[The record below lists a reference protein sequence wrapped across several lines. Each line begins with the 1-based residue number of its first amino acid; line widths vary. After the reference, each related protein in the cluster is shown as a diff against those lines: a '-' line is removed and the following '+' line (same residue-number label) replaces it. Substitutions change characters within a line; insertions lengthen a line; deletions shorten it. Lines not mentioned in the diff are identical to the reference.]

1 MWMQWFGV
9 KLNFGHRGKIE
20 AKTGGA
26 NWGGKKNNWGGIC
39 TPLPP
44 RSAAAERSYMY
55 TFAGTAIAGLYC
67 VPCILCMWNTRVQTS
82 CLACVPAPSIRVS
95 YGPSVLH

>member
-26 NWGGKKNNWGGIC
+26 NWGGKKNNWGGHLPPPPP
-39 TPLPP
+39 PLPP
-44 RSAAAERSYMY
+44 RSAAAD
-55 TFAGTAIAGLYC
+55 A
-67 VPCILCMWNTRVQTS
+67 
-82 CLACVPAPSIRVS
+82 
-95 YGPSVLH
+95 H

>member
-26 NWGGKKNNWGGIC
+26 NWGGKTNNWGGIC
-39 TPLPP
+39 PPLPP
-44 RSAAAERSYMY
+44 RSAAAANEAVMRTLKTIICGWQPSTYFEQLGFCQVPLQIVCNRS
-55 TFAGTAIAGLYC
+55 C
-67 VPCILCMWNTRVQTS
+67 VI
-82 CLACVPAPSIRVS
+82 
-95 YGPSVLH
+95 H